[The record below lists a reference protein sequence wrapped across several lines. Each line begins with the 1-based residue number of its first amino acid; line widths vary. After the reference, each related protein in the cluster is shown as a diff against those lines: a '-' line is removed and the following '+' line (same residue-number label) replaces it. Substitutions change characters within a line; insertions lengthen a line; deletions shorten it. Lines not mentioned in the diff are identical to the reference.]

1 MVFHETFWA
10 VTGTAAPVIA
20 LAAVVSAGDA
30 DEQVDRLIEAALR
43 RSDAVH
49 KNRGDPD
56 LVDVLQKAGGA
67 NLGMI
72 AKVQYVNVV
81 IQAVLLAVS
90 LGSIAYQRD
99 LISRGWPGGA
109 AVVGILLL
117 ALVAAR
123 AVGVKRYSRAMLRDA
138 KEAEQQAARQTTRR
152 SKPGM
157 LVGTSRARPPTLR
170 RGCSRAGRTSSP
182 M

>member
-1 MVFHETFWA
+1 MRLRRSALLDWAKCHTALMVFHETFWA

-30 DEQVDRLIEAALR
+30 DEQVDRMIEAALR
-43 RSDAVH
+43 LSVTVH
-49 KNRGDPD
+49 KNHDD
-56 LVDVLQKAGGA
+56 LALLDVLQKAGGA
-67 NLGMI
+67 NLGII

-99 LISRGWPGGA
+99 LISRGWAGGG
-109 AVVGILLL
+109 AVVGILFL

-123 AVGVKRYSRAMLRDA
+123 TVGVKRYSRAMLRDA
-138 KEAEQQAARQTTRR
+138 QEAEHRR
-152 SKPGM
+152 LAGRPTGNAGGNKPG
-157 LVGTSRARPPTLR
+157 PT
-170 RGCSRAGRTSSP
+170 ADA
-182 M
+182 